1 MENKDLNPIADTT
14 IDSAIGVATVLA
26 GFTNPIMS
34 IAANAL
40 LPVLASNL
48 KDFVA
53 RKLSS
58 NEDHRLGVT
67 SSIAYRKIKKYID
80 SGREVRNDDFWICS
94 KTKRSKADIVCEG
107 ILLKIRDEYEDK
119 KLIYYSNFL
128 ANIGFE
134 ESVSYDQ
141 ANMLLKLS
149 ERLSYRQLVI
159 LAYLSDDKILE
170 MDSWAV
176 QFKNNLLLEGYYDW
190 YSEIMSL
197 YDYGLLKQSME
208 RKGIELGRCANSQ
221 ISILGKTLS
230 RLMEL
235 KTIPSDDI
243 QEVSTTLEKIKD
255 IIKK

>member
-1 MENKDLNPIADTT
+1 MENKDLKPIANVAV
-14 IDSAIGVATVLA
+14 DSTAGVLVALA
-26 GFTNPIMS
+26 ALANPVMS
-34 IAANAL
+34 IAASGF
-40 LPVLASNL
+40 LPVLVGNL
-48 KDFVA
+48 KDFIA
-53 RKLSS
+53 RKLSN
-58 NEDHRLGVT
+58 NEDYRLGTTAWV
-67 SSIAYRKIKKYID
+67 ACQKIKGYLD
-80 SGREVRNDDFWICS
+80 SGREVRNDDFWTCS
-94 KTKRSKADIVCEG
+94 ESKRSKADIVCEG

-170 MDSWAV
+170 MNSWAV
-176 QFKNNLLLEGYYDW
+176 QFKNNPLLEGYYDW

-208 RKGIELGRCANSQ
+208 RKSIELGRCANSQ
-221 ISILGKTLS
+221 ISVLGKTLS

-235 KTIPSDDI
+235 KTIPLDDI
-243 QEVSTTLEKIKD
+243 QEVSATLEKIKNM
-255 IIKK
+255 IRK